1 MIRFKRSISDTQA
14 SWCAWRMLV
23 HRAWARNGLCSAA
36 PRCYSP
42 RRTPEGAAAAPGM
55 MEKKDEKKR
64 EDIRVI
70 DRRMFTSDGQRR
82 DPDLPFEEV
91 LPAPHGVGAAPGPE
105 APRAAAAP
113 GSRQDQVASAHF
125 VSLVRNLAA
134 TAAANLGEMPNPFTG
149 QVEVDLDGARQVIDL
164 LQALQMKTRGNL
176 TADEARLLESLL
188 YDLKIAVVNLQKPKT
203 SKKS

>member
-1 MIRFKRSISDTQA
+1 M
-14 SWCAWRMLV
+14 V
-23 HRAWARNGLCSAA
+23 
-36 PRCYSP
+36 
-42 RRTPEGAAAAPGM
+42 EGAPPARTTM
-55 MEKKDEKKR
+55 DKKDEKKR

-70 DRRMFTSDGQRR
+70 DRRMFTPDGQRR
-82 DPDLPFEEV
+82 DPDRPLDE
-91 LPAPHGVGAAPGPE
+91 AAPGPRGAGPAAAVE
-105 APRAAAAP
+105 VPRAAPATA
-113 GSRQDQVASAHF
+113 SRQDQVASTHF

-176 TADEARLLESLL
+176 TADEGRLLESLL
-188 YDLKIAVVNLQKPKT
+188 YDLKMAVVNLQKSKT

>member
-1 MIRFKRSISDTQA
+1 MD
-14 SWCAWRMLV
+14 
-23 HRAWARNGLCSAA
+23 
-36 PRCYSP
+36 
-42 RRTPEGAAAAPGM
+42 
-55 MEKKDEKKR
+55 KKDEKKR

-70 DRRMFTSDGQRR
+70 DRRMFTPDGQRR
-82 DPDLPFEEV
+82 DPDLPIEEV
-91 LPAPHGVGAAPGPE
+91 ASTLHSTGPAASAE
-105 APRAAAAP
+105 APRAAPA
-113 GSRQDQVASAHF
+113 SRQDQVTSAHF
-125 VSLVRNLAA
+125 VSLVRNLAG